1 MCAQSG
7 VRTAISK
14 YIPIYEWTRETFKFI
29 AGRKNW
35 ATKIR
40 GELVIRMISCF
51 PFYINDY
58 RKLGG
63 IVCGRNCVIYL
74 DALHWPV
81 QRISRGQILI
91 CPPYMWSRSRL
102 IIYNPGWYVKKKK
115 KNHTWNMRLELV
127 NVGRLSFKSS
137 TSTLSMRIVCLG
149 GCPLSIAATDS
160 LYTDFSSWSNDTLVL
175 ITPVMRSMKNSPFP
189 SESRPII
196 L

>member
-91 CPPYMWSRSRL
+91 WPPYMWSRSRL

-115 KNHTWNMRLELV
+115 KSYLKHETGASKRGPVIVQIEHFDPEHAYRLFGWMSV
-127 NVGRLSFKSS
+127 
-137 TSTLSMRIVCLG
+137 I
-149 GCPLSIAATDS
+149 
-160 LYTDFSSWSNDTLVL
+160 
-175 ITPVMRSMKNSPFP
+175 NSCH
-189 SESRPII
+189 R
-196 L
+196 